1 VLNIFSHWNVP
12 PSPESDLAKAHTV
25 LTHEFGDQKTPSATT
40 RAMVEVAVALCQKY
54 NLPLICQFPGDEVA
68 KAMGVQPLNIIMRHL
83 TNPGA
88 YLDTEEVNRQAA
100 GYCLRYTWSK
110 VILVTHPHHL
120 WRAGKNL
127 EHHGLTVLYPDVRYG
142 ECTRSNPREIV
153 ARIPWACYNTCKLV
167 RLRPKSRQNGR

>member
-127 EHHGLTVLYPDVRYG
+127 EHHGLTVLYPDVSRVNYDR
-142 ECTRSNPREIV
+142 ECTRSALRSPWKFVPREIV
-153 ARIPWACYNTCKLV
+153 ARALYLKRGWI
-167 RLRPKSRQNGR
+167 